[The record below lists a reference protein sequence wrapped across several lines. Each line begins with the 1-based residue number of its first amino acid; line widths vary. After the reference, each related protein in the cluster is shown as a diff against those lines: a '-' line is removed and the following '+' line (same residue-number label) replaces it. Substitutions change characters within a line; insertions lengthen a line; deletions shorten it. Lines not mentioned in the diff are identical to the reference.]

1 MEGILSPN
9 EEKGERQTEGLR
21 IRMIVCVRECK
32 RHAKTENGKKEKEM
46 GGWEGRRR
54 FFRQAQ
60 DGESIFFTRV

>member
-21 IRMIVCVRECK
+21 IRMIVCERECK

-46 GGWEGRRR
+46 GGWEGDA
-54 FFRQAQ
+54 FSDKLKTAKA
-60 DGESIFFTRV
+60 FFTRV